1 MIRIDTLSENSDQV
15 VLAVAGRVADSEVA
29 FVEEEI
35 GRWLAKTEQLVL
47 DLKGV
52 KFIDQNGLA
61 LLERYAGTRLQLRG
75 GSLYIRDL
83 LETHGLETS

>member
-1 MIRIDTLSENSDQV
+1 MIRIDTLSESSDQV

-29 FVEEEI
+29 FVEGEI

-47 DLKGV
+47 DLKSV

-61 LLERYAGTRLQLRG
+61 LLEQYVGDRLQLRN
-75 GSLYIRDL
+75 GSLFIRDL